1 MKSSNIP
8 LQSWIPKERTICYDR
23 HVMKNPF
30 TFTSRVRYS
39 EVDADRELSLVSV
52 LNYFQD
58 CSTFQSEDLDIGL
71 VYLRDRHLF
80 WVINSWQIDVLR
92 YPVLGERIT
101 LGTQPYE
108 LKGFMGLRN
117 FMMWD
122 EQDQLVVKANSV
134 WSLLDT
140 ETYRPMKCT
149 QEILEKY
156 TIAEKIDMEYLPRK
170 IALPEHMEEKDEL
183 VIGQHHLDTNQ
194 HVNNGRFVEMASD
207 YMTEKGKC
215 RRLRVEYL
223 KSAFKGDVLTPLV
236 AEDPQITYVCF
247 KNQNGDKN
255 AVFTFER

>member
-1 MKSSNIP
+1 
-8 LQSWIPKERTICYDR
+8 
-23 HVMKNPF
+23 MKNPF

-92 YPVLGERIT
+92 YPALGEKIT
-101 LGTQPYE
+101 IGTQPYE

-122 EQDQLVVKANSV
+122 EQEKLVVKANSV

-149 QEILEKY
+149 PEILEKY
-156 TIAEKIDMEYLPRK
+156 TITEKIDMEYLPRK
-170 IALPEHMEEKDEL
+170 IALPNEMEKQDEL
-183 VIGQHHLDTNQ
+183 VIARHHLDTNQ
-194 HVNNGRFVEMASD
+194 HVNNGKYVEIGAE
-207 YMTEKGKC
+207 YVQHNNKPV
-215 RRLRVEYL
+215 RLRAEYL
-223 KSAFKGDVLTPLV
+223 KSAMLGDTMTVYTGAVQKSQLV
-236 AEDPQITYVCF
+236 KLADTEGKAFAILSFDF
-247 KNQNGDKN
+247 
-255 AVFTFER
+255 